1 MYTVFAVR
9 EYPCHVGVRRLAT
22 TDPAL
27 TLCKRATTFAV
38 INYIVLFFIFSIAWQ
53 AARAAP
59 STAARAA
66 YHM

>member
-38 INYIVLFFIFSIAWQ
+38 INYIVLLAI
-53 AARAAP
+53 
-59 STAARAA
+59 TADAFVIKVAIDI
-66 YHM
+66 YHPH